1 MNQLENKQLFD
12 LIGYIF
18 IQSVC
23 KSLIGYFDECILMTK
38 KINNFFF
45 KTKKPTTTT
54 TTNK

>member
-38 KINNFFF
+38 KKKNFFLNQ
-45 KTKKPTTTT
+45 KTNNDK
-54 TTNK
+54 